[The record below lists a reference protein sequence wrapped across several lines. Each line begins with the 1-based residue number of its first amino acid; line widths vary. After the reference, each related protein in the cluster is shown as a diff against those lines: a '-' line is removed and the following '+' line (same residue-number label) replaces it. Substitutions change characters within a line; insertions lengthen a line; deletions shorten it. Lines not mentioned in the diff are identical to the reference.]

1 MSSWLLQF
9 VDCTVYTIVFTKTWA
24 LKYKMN
30 PRLLLKIH
38 LLTCLFKYD
47 RKLTPRHV
55 NFLHWK
61 IRLCT
66 TFRISG
72 ALHKTNALK
81 KLLKLFPNNGLRSFF
96 LAVTTALA
104 QVVGCKGNW
113 LPVASAA
120 PDGRIIDAALYAR
133 FGAPLL
139 PSSPHTWTKTH
150 GLPGNQSS
158 PEQENARRRAAV
170 TRDQW
175 TRGA

>member
-47 RKLTPRHV
+47 RKLTPHHG
-55 NFLHWK
+55 NFIHWK

-72 ALHKTNALK
+72 AQHKTNALK
-81 KLLKLFPNNGLRSFF
+81 KLLKLFPNWFAFF
-96 LAVTTALA
+96 LSLCHNS
-104 QVVGCKGNW
+104 VGSGCWMQRKLTPCGISSTRW
-113 LPVASAA
+113 Q
-120 PDGRIIDAALYAR
+120 DYRCGIIR
-133 FGAPLL
+133 
-139 PSSPHTWTKTH
+139 
-150 GLPGNQSS
+150 
-158 PEQENARRRAAV
+158 
-170 TRDQW
+170 
-175 TRGA
+175 